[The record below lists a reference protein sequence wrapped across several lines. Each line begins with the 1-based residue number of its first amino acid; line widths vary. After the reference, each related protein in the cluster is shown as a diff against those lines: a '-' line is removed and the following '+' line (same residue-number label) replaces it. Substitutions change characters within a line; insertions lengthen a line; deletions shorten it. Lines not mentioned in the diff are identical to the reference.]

1 MVKDLVLK
9 ARSYR
14 NFESGYSI
22 SRETLESL
30 VDVAR
35 FTSSGAN
42 KQPLKYYLSSDPE
55 TNKKV
60 FSCTRWAGMLKDLKL
75 PFEGNEPTAYIVIC
89 CDTDVVKNHSIYD
102 IDVGIVAEAMML
114 AACEEGISG
123 CMLGAIVAGEVS
135 AALDLAPNLLPK
147 LILALG
153 KAAEDVVLTDIP
165 ESGNTA
171 YYRKGNTHY
180 VPKRSLEELI
190 INK

>member
-1 MVKDLVLK
+1 MIKDLVVE

-14 NFESGYSI
+14 NFRGDCPI

-42 KQPLKYYLSSDPE
+42 KQPLKYYLSADHE
-55 TNKKV
+55 TNEKV
-60 FSCTRWAGMLKDLKL
+60 FKCTRWAGLLKDVKL
-75 PFEGNEPTAYIVIC
+75 PYAGNEPTAYIVIC
-89 CDTDVVKNHSIYD
+89 CDTDVVKNHNIYD

-114 AACEEGISG
+114 AACEMGLNG
-123 CMLGAIVAGEVS
+123 CMLGAIVAEEVR
-135 AALDLAPNLLPK
+135 AALDLAPNFLPK

-153 KAAEDVVLTDIP
+153 KAAEEVVLTDLP
-165 ESGNTA
+165 ESGSTA
-171 YYRKGNTHY
+171 YYREGDTQY
-180 VPKRSLEELI
+180 VPKRSLPELI